1 MSRNEIE
8 AKVEYLQELESFMNE
23 LKEEAEGIKDQI
35 KAEML
40 DRQVSELQ
48 AGRYII
54 RWTDV
59 LSNKFDSTSFK
70 KVYGDLYK
78 AFTKQVSS
86 KRFSIA

>member
-8 AKVEYLQELESFMNE
+8 AKVEYLQELESFMDE
-23 LKEEAEGIKDQI
+23 IKAESESIKDQI

-40 DRQVSELQ
+40 DRGVSELQ

-54 RWTDV
+54 RWSDV

-70 KVYGDLYK
+70 KVYADLYK
-78 AFTKQVSS
+78 AFTKQVYS

>member
-8 AKVEYLQELESFMNE
+8 AKVEYLQELEALME
-23 LKEEAEGIKDQI
+23 EVKVEAENIKDQI

-78 AFTKQVSS
+78 AFTKQVYS

>member
-8 AKVEYLQELESFMNE
+8 AKVEYLQELEALME
-23 LKEEAEGIKDQI
+23 EVKAEAETIKDQI
-35 KAEML
+35 KAEMI
-40 DRQVSELQ
+40 DREVSELQ

-70 KVYGDLYK
+70 KVYADLYK
-78 AFTKQVSS
+78 AFTKQVYS

>member
-8 AKVEYLQELESFMNE
+8 AKIVALQDLEALIDE
-23 LKEEAEGIKDQI
+23 AKAEAEEIKDQI

-48 AGRYII
+48 AGRFIV

-59 LSNKFDSTSFK
+59 ISNKFDTTAFK
-70 KVYGDLYK
+70 KTYNDLYK

>member
-8 AKVEYLQELESFMNE
+8 AKVVYLQELESFIE
-23 LKEEAEGIKDQI
+23 EIKEEADTIRNEI

-40 DRQVSELQ
+40 DRNVTELQ
-48 AGRYII
+48 AGRFII

-59 LSNKFDSTSFK
+59 LSNKFDTASFK
-70 KVYGDLYK
+70 RVYGDLYK
-78 AFTKQVSS
+78 AFQKQVYS